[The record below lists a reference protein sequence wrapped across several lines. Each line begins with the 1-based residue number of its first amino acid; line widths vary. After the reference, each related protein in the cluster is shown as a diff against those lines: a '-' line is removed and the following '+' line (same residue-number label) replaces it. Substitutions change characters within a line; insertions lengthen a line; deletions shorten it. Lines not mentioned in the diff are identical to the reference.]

1 MVGAQGW
8 PAPPFATPT
17 QTQAF
22 PVQLALTGTV
32 TGQSTTAQPT
42 IQAAAGTL
50 QLATPANLPAGT
62 TVTIEVLTQ
71 SAPRADTVGG
81 ATGTAPPP
89 SPGTLPFAAGAA
101 PWPTLTEALQVLQRS
116 DPQAAQ
122 ILANT
127 IPEGGQRLYHEMPKG
142 RLKKLIS

>member
-1 MVGAQGW
+1 MSTILPPGAQ
-8 PAPPFATPT
+8 APPPQPAATAQAAPT

-89 SPGTLPFAAGAA
+89 SPEPHT
-101 PWPTLTEALQVLQRS
+101 
-116 DPQAAQ
+116 D
-122 ILANT
+122 
-127 IPEGGQRLYHEMPKG
+127 
-142 RLKKLIS
+142 